1 MMQSGTSDTT
11 LKRSLG
17 LPLLVCYGLGTILGA
32 GIYVLIAEVG
42 QEAGIFT
49 PLSFI
54 LAATLATFTAF
65 SYAELSARFPVS
77 AGEAY
82 YVQQVFGRRWLAST
96 VGYLVV
102 LIAIVSSATI
112 SNGFAGY
119 LNVFFSLPDWLT
131 VSVLVLVLGLIAAWG
146 ITESVI
152 LAALITVVE
161 IGGLL
166 LVIWLGR
173 SSLAA
178 SPAMLSQWP
187 SQFGPGQGSAVLA
200 GAFIAFYA
208 FIGFEDMVNVA
219 EEVKQPS
226 RNLPRAIIITL
237 VLSTC
242 LYLLVAVV
250 AVTSLP
256 MDAVTSSRSPLAD
269 MVRFYQP
276 GLVPLITA
284 ISLLAVVNG
293 ALIQIIKGS
302 RVFYGMAKNAMAP
315 AVLAQVSPATR
326 TPLLATALCSALV
339 MVFAL
344 ALDLVALAR
353 MTSFITLLVFTI
365 VNSLLLVL
373 KLRGGAQTPHFK
385 VPILVPVAGILS
397 CLLFIANEL
406 LSLSWLQGKL

>member
-1 MMQSGTSDTT
+1 MTKTDSSDTT

-17 LPLLVCYGLGTILGA
+17 LPLLVFYGLGTILGA

-42 QEAGIFT
+42 REAGIFT
-49 PLSFI
+49 PLSFT
-54 LAATLATFTAF
+54 LAAVLATFTAF

-82 YVQQVFGRRWLAST
+82 YVQQVFGRRWLSGA

-119 LNVFFSLPDWLT
+119 LEVFFCLPEWLT
-131 VSVLVLVLGLIAAWG
+131 VSALVLLLGLIAAWG
-146 ITESVI
+146 ITESVT
-152 LAALITVVE
+152 LAAVITVVE

-178 SPAMLSQWP
+178 SPELLSQWP
-187 SQFGPGQGSAVLA
+187 STFEAGQGSAVLA

-219 EEVKQPS
+219 EEVVQPS
-226 RNLPRAIIITL
+226 RNLPLAIVITL

-242 LYLLVAVV
+242 LYLLVALV

-269 MVRFYQP
+269 MVKFYQP
-276 GLVPLITA
+276 RLVPLITV

-315 AVLAQVSPATR
+315 RFLAQVSPRTR
-326 TPLLATALCSALV
+326 TPLLATALCTALV
-339 MVFAL
+339 AVFAL
-344 ALDLVALAR
+344 TLDLIALAR
-353 MTSFITLLVFTI
+353 LTSFVTLVVFTVVNILLV
-365 VNSLLLVL
+365 VL
-373 KLRGGAQTPHFK
+373 KLRHNTETPHFH
-385 VPILVPVAGILS
+385 VPILVPLAGILS

-406 LSLSWLQGKL
+406 FSLS

>member
-1 MMQSGTSDTT
+1 MTQSGTSNTT

-42 QEAGIFT
+42 REAGIFT
-49 PLSFI
+49 PLSFA
-54 LAATLATFTAF
+54 LAAILATFTAF

-82 YVQQVFGRRWLAST
+82 YVQQVFSRRWLSSA

-131 VSVLVLVLGLIAAWG
+131 VLVLVLVLGLIAAWG

-152 LAALITVVE
+152 LAAVITVVE

-173 SSLAA
+173 SSLVA
-178 SPAMLSQWP
+178 SPELLSQWP
-187 SQFGPGQGSAVLA
+187 AQFGPGQGSAVLA

-219 EEVKQPS
+219 EEVVQPS
-226 RNLPRAIIITL
+226 RNLPLAIVITL
-237 VLSTC
+237 VVSTC
-242 LYLLVAVV
+242 LYLLVALV

-269 MVRFYQP
+269 MVKFYQP
-276 GLVPLITA
+276 GLVPLITV

-315 AVLAQVSPATR
+315 QLLARVSPRTR
-326 TPLLATALCSALV
+326 TPLLATALCTALV
-339 MVFAL
+339 AVFAL

-353 MTSFITLLVFTI
+353 LTSFITLLVFTI

-385 VPILVPVAGILS
+385 IPILVPVAGILS

-406 LSLSWLQGKL
+406 FSLPWLQGKL